1 MTPTKIGIGGGVF
14 DPIHVGHLFLFNEC
28 ANRLALDRVLL
39 IPTYK
44 AVHKVSDQMT
54 DYRHRH
60 EMVRLA
66 CKYNPRFE
74 PSEIEKETGGP
85 SYTIDTI
92 RALKEKHSG
101 AEMFFIVGLDN
112 LEKMEDWYHPE
123 QIVKEATVVVGSRPV
138 DSNVSGSKFKDD
150 VTFLDIP
157 MLDISST
164 DIRERV
170 KAGRSIKYLVTQEV
184 EEYIVTNRLY
194 LE

>member
-1 MTPTKIGIGGGVF
+1 MTPAKIGIGGGVF
-14 DPIHVGHLFLFNEC
+14 DPIHVGHLLLFNEC
-28 ANRLALDRVLL
+28 ANRLDLDRVLL

-54 DYRHRH
+54 DYRHRL

-66 CKYNPRFE
+66 CRHNPRFE

-92 RALKEKHSG
+92 RALKEKYSG

-123 QIVKEATVVVGSRPV
+123 RIVKEATVVVGSRPV
-138 DSNVSGSKFKDD
+138 TSNVSASKFKDD
-150 VTFLDIP
+150 VTFIDIP

-194 LE
+194 QG